1 MGVISSYR
9 DMSSKS
15 LAGNKKP
22 ASRLNGVGSSDGTE
36 LGVIEKVQDYLKT
49 ISNITSNVPDQVQ
62 KSLVTIYMTINQ
74 SMMTALESAEN
85 IIKAAQD
92 KTGDQSP
99 LVKTALE
106 KLTLATTELTKAAKK
121 VQDLLEKI
129 KDENEKE
136 ESNGGSSK

>member
-1 MGVISSYR
+1 MGLVISSLR

-74 SMMTALESAEN
+74 SMMTALESAEK

-92 KTGDQSP
+92 KTGD
-99 LVKTALE
+99 KTPLE

-129 KDENEKE
+129 KDENE
-136 ESNGGSSK
+136 

>member
-1 MGVISSYR
+1 M
-9 DMSSKS
+9 K
-15 LAGNKKP
+15 
-22 ASRLNGVGSSDGTE
+22 
-36 LGVIEKVQDYLKT
+36 
-49 ISNITSNVPDQVQ
+49 VQ

-74 SMMTALESAEN
+74 SMMTALESAES

-121 VQDLLEKI
+121 VRGA
-129 KDENEKE
+129 NC
-136 ESNGGSSK
+136 